1 MGDED
6 VATIPEE
13 PVPVVVA
20 VRVKPN
26 TENAPIA
33 IQADPTNNT
42 ITLHH
47 LNHGEL
53 HTEIE
58 GETYSKT
65 QQVRSSR
72 SWLVEGSVV
81 SIWLAILEPC
91 ILKSFQFKY
100 DYVFSESSSQE
111 AVYATS
117 VEQFVS
123 LVLDGFDLTVAA
135 YGQSGCGKTHTL
147 LGPDLPFAMN
157 EADFGL
163 VSRVVR
169 DLFHRSN
176 SR

>member
-33 IQADPTNNT
+33 IQADPANNT
-42 ITLHH
+42 VTLQH

-58 GETYSKT
+58 GETYSKM
-65 QQVRSSR
+65 QQVIPSR
-72 SWLVEGSVV
+72 WSRFGFRFWKRT
-81 SIWLAILEPC
+81 
-91 ILKSFQFKY
+91 LKLFQFKY

-117 VEQFVS
+117 VEQFVP